1 MNEQTLFEK
10 LLKEISSY
18 LGDEEI
24 SLVKSAYEFAKKAH
38 SEQARES
45 GDKYIIHPLH
55 VALILVEMRLDVES
69 YAAALLHDVVEDTSV
84 TLDKIKKEFG
94 ENIAFLVDGVTKLE
108 YMNHF
113 SSEETKLENLRKM
126 LLSMASDVRVVIIKL
141 ADRLH
146 NMRTLFFL
154 PPDRQK
160 QIAMDTMDIYVPLA
174 HRLGIYKIK
183 WELEDLSFRYLKQ
196 DEYYEL
202 AKKVSSKRGEREK
215 FVSDIVKEIKDLLS
229 EQNIK
234 AEISGRPKNLYSIY
248 RKMVREEKEFDEIYD
263 LVAVRII
270 VLSVPECYQVLGIL
284 HNAYKPIPG
293 RVKDYIAMP
302 KPNGYRSLHT
312 TVITKSGEPLEIQIR
327 TREMHKHDEI
337 GIAAHWKYKEGVQ
350 LDKDYESKLMWLR
363 QIVDWQKE
371 VRSTKEFVEMV
382 KGDLFSEE
390 VLVFTPKGDVIDLP
404 VGATPID
411 FAYRVHTDVGNYC
424 VGAKINGAIVPLQTE
439 LKTGDRV
446 EILTSRSSTGPK
458 LDWLQFVRTSSARS
472 KIRYWL
478 RKLRE
483 TPEEKGEK
491 KEEQQERKEAK
502 RPYVRKAT
510 PRIFQKD
517 ETVYYPAVPGVKGI
531 KISIARCCNPESQDP
546 IVGYVTRGRG
556 IKIHKKDCP
565 NLAAI
570 ISSGG
575 KVLPAAW
582 EAKGKAKFLVYFR
595 VTVWNVPGIIYRI
608 SRVTSE
614 MNVNIENFRTSNRTE
629 KRKHGY
635 YQSYL
640 RFSFVAEKPSLVTDI
655 AREIKLIP
663 EVITVR
669 WSKRR
674 IYEDSSSESEES
686 VS

>member
-1 MNEQTLFEK
+1 LNEQTLFEK

-18 LGDEEI
+18 LGEEGI
-24 SLVKSAYEFAKKAH
+24 SLVKKAYEFAKKAH
-38 SEQARES
+38 GEQARES

-55 VALILVEMRLDVES
+55 VALILAEMRLDAES

-108 YMNHF
+108 YMDHF

-160 QIAMDTMDIYVPLA
+160 QIALDTMDIYVPLA

-215 FVSDIVKEIKDLLS
+215 FVSDIVKEIKDLLD

-302 KPNGYRSLHT
+302 KPNDYRSLHT

-327 TREMHKHDEI
+327 TKEMHKHDEI
-337 GIAAHWKYKEGVQ
+337 GIAAHWKYKEGIQ
-350 LDKDYESKLMWLR
+350 LDKNYESKLMWLR

-404 VGATPID
+404 LGATPID

-424 VGAKINGAIVPLQTE
+424 VGAKINGAIVPLHTE

-458 LDWLQFVRTSSARS
+458 KGRAAGEERS
-472 KIRYWL
+472 
-478 RKLRE
+478 
-483 TPEEKGEK
+483 
-491 KEEQQERKEAK
+491 
-502 RPYVRKAT
+502 
-510 PRIFQKD
+510 QKTLYTQAFTAHFS
-517 ETVYYPAVPGVKGI
+517 EGRNGLL
-531 KISIARCCNPESQDP
+531 SCC
-546 IVGYVTRGRG
+546 GW
-556 IKIHKKDCP
+556 C
-565 NLAAI
+565 
-570 ISSGG
+570 
-575 KVLPAAW
+575 
-582 EAKGKAKFLVYFR
+582 
-595 VTVWNVPGIIYRI
+595 
-608 SRVTSE
+608 
-614 MNVNIENFRTSNRTE
+614 
-629 KRKHGY
+629 
-635 YQSYL
+635 
-640 RFSFVAEKPSLVTDI
+640 
-655 AREIKLIP
+655 
-663 EVITVR
+663 
-669 WSKRR
+669 
-674 IYEDSSSESEES
+674 
-686 VS
+686 

>member
-24 SLVKSAYEFAKKAH
+24 SLVKRAYEFAKKAH
-38 SEQARES
+38 GEQARES

-55 VALILVEMRLDVES
+55 VALILAEMRLDAES

-108 YMNHF
+108 YMDHF

-174 HRLGIYKIK
+174 HRLGIYKVK

-202 AKKVSSKRGEREK
+202 AKKVSSKRDEREK
-215 FVSDIVKEIKDLLS
+215 FVSDIVKEIKDLLNGQS
-229 EQNIK
+229 IK

-248 RKMVREEKEFDEIYD
+248 RKMMREEKEFNEIYD

-284 HNAYKPIPG
+284 HNSYKPIPG

-312 TVITKSGEPLEIQIR
+312 TVITKSGEPLEVQIR

-337 GIAAHWKYKEGVQ
+337 GIAAHWKYKEGIQ
-350 LDKDYESKLMWLR
+350 LDKNYESKLMWLR

-411 FAYRVHTDVGNYC
+411 FAYRVHTDIGNYC
-424 VGAKINGAIVPLQTE
+424 VGAKINGAIVPLPTE

-446 EILTSRSSTGPK
+446 EILTSKSSIGPK

-483 TPEEKGEK
+483 TPEEKSEK
-491 KEEQQERKEAK
+491 KEEQQEKKEVK
-502 RPYVRKAT
+502 RSYVRRAT
-510 PRIFQKD
+510 PRIFQKE

-531 KISIARCCNPESQDP
+531 KISIARCCNPEPQDP
-546 IVGYVTRGRG
+546 IIGYVTRGRG

-565 NLAAI
+565 NLVAI

-575 KVLPAAW
+575 KVLPAVW

-595 VTVWNVPGIIYRI
+595 ITVWNVPGIIYRI

-640 RFSFVAEKPSLVTDI
+640 RFSFVAEKHSLITDI

-669 WSKRR
+669 WGKRR